1 MIELDGYILSCPRC
15 DSKDLIKKSTQKN
28 YDGSYKQR
36 YMCKNCGS
44 RTVNPTLLDKD
55 IVISNVKLAKQKQAA
70 QDVNRIERKGFRESA
85 RYENAITQLLFNIQ
99 EILQNRA
106 LSNYKFKKIKQGKS
120 VGVVHI
126 SDTHFNELVSLPH
139 NSYDFKVAARRL
151 KHFITEAKRIFKC
164 YNINNVL
171 IAITGDLINSD
182 RRLDEML
189 NMSVNRSKAIFLAV
203 DLLQQVINDIGEDY
217 AITVACVTGN
227 ESRLKQEWGW
237 TDFMASDNYDFV
249 IFEMLRH
256 LFKKTNVE
264 FVVDDPSEVV
274 VNVAGQN
281 LLLLHGNGS
290 MGYQYEK
297 SVNQIKGRYTGQG
310 KKIDYIISGHIHS
323 ARIGDTYARSSSLVG
338 ANDYSEKGLNMSG
351 RASQNIYIFHQNKN
365 VDGMKID
372 LQNVG
377 EVGYDIDSEL
387 ESYNAKASK
396 KLKPRKT
403 IFEVTI

>member
-1 MIELDGYILSCPRC
+1 VIELDGYILSCPRC
-15 DSKDLIKKSTQKN
+15 DSKDLYKKSRQKN

-44 RTVNPTLLDKD
+44 RTVNPQLLDKD
-55 IVISNVKLAKQKQAA
+55 IVQQNVRLAKQKQAA
-70 QDVNRIERKGFRESA
+70 QDTNRIERKGFRESA

-99 EILQNRA
+99 ELLQNRA
-106 LSNYKFKKIKQGKS
+106 LSNYKFKKVKQGKS

-139 NSYDFKVAARRL
+139 NHYDFEVAARRL
-151 KHFITEAKRIFKC
+151 KYYTSRSKQIFKS
-164 YNINNVL
+164 YGVKQVL

-189 NMSVNRSKAIFLAV
+189 SMSTNRSKAIFLAV
-203 DLLQQVINDIGEDY
+203 DLLQQVIQDLGKDY

-256 LFKKTNVE
+256 LFKKTNIK
-264 FVVDDPSEVV
+264 FIVDDPLEVV
-274 VNVAGQN
+274 VKVAGQN

-290 MGYQYEK
+290 ITTQHEK
-297 SVNQIKGRYTGQG
+297 SINQIKGRYSGRGVQV
-310 KKIDYIISGHIHS
+310 DYIISGHIHS

-338 ANDYSEKGLNMSG
+338 ANEYSEKGLNMTG
-351 RASQNIYIFHQNKN
+351 RASQNIYIFQENKN
-365 VDGMKID
+365 IDGIKID

-377 EVGYDIDSEL
+377 DVGYNISEDL
-387 ESYNAKASK
+387 ESYNAKSSM

-403 IFEVTI
+403 IFEVMI

>member
-1 MIELDGYILSCPRC
+1 MIEVDGYILACPSC
-15 DSKDLIKKSTQKN
+15 DSKDLIKKSRQKN

-55 IVISNVKLAKQKQAA
+55 IVKSNVQLAKQKQSA
-70 QDVNRIERKGFRESA
+70 QDINRIERKGFREHA

-99 EILQNRA
+99 EILQNRS
-106 LSNYKFKKIKQGKS
+106 LSEYKFKKVKQGKS
-120 VGVVHI
+120 VGVLHI

-139 NSYDFKVAARRL
+139 NNYDFKVASRRL
-151 KHFITEAKRIFKC
+151 KHFVTEAKKLFKC

-203 DLLQQVINDIGEDY
+203 DLLQQIIHDVGEDY
-217 AITVACVTGN
+217 SVTVACVTGN

-256 LFKKTNVE
+256 LFKQTNVE

-290 MGYQYEK
+290 FTTQHEK
-297 SVNQIKGRYTGQG
+297 SVNQIKGRYTAQG
-310 KKIDYIISGHIHS
+310 KQIDFIISGHIHS

-338 ANDYSEKGLNMSG
+338 ANEYSEKGLNLAG
-351 RASQNIYIFHQNKN
+351 RASQNIYIFHENKN
-365 VDGMKID
+365 IDGMKID

-387 ESYNAKASK
+387 ESYNAKAST

-403 IFEVTI
+403 VFEVTI